1 MALTGCVS
9 ASEQK
14 GVGLTINKVAITLD
28 GKVGFNLNSM
38 NQPPTALILETVA
51 TALLL
56 SIWLHH
62 ASRKTY
68 QRIPSYIHSSFLGG
82 VYSVTFLTFSLI
94 HLPWKTNQN
103 HLVIINISPSSIK
116 RLFYR
121 TLKTIPPIN
130 THTQST
136 REAYTYIIN
145 AWINATKVE
154 TYSKH

>member
-56 SIWLHH
+56 SI
-62 ASRKTY
+62 
-68 QRIPSYIHSSFLGG
+68 
-82 VYSVTFLTFSLI
+82 
-94 HLPWKTNQN
+94 
-103 HLVIINISPSSIK
+103 
-116 RLFYR
+116 
-121 TLKTIPPIN
+121 
-130 THTQST
+130 
-136 REAYTYIIN
+136 
-145 AWINATKVE
+145 
-154 TYSKH
+154 